1 MLNYQRVMGWL
12 MGWFMVHS
20 GVSSTNQFRPVRQFQ
35 LCCVASEDT
44 VFDAPMVFQ
53 NNNDI
58 EVVIVSCLN
67 WCIFLEVVVL
77 SEIHQLLS
85 LKKSR
90 RMVPRTS
97 RWSFNKRC
105 PRMRPISPWGFLHVS
120 HWLMASIVMILW
132 LIINHILTILTIYL
146 PYNHH

>member
-1 MLNYQRVMGWL
+1 

-97 RWSFNKRC
+97 R
-105 PRMRPISPWGFLHVS
+105 
-120 HWLMASIVMILW
+120 
-132 LIINHILTILTIYL
+132 
-146 PYNHH
+146 